1 MACDIRIKNGND
13 RFKFRVGGVVENKG
27 KVLIVKMN
35 QNNFYCF
42 PGGHIELFEDSKL
55 AIERELKEEL
65 SFDVKIKN
73 LFAINENFYKLRGDN
88 FHELCFYYYAQPTD
102 ENIPMTDK
110 FVKEQDKEG
119 IVTHSF
125 KWVTKEELNTFDV
138 KPKQIVDYVIN
149 GGNLKH
155 FITKEV

>member
-1 MACDIRIKNGND
+1 
-13 RFKFRVGGVVENKG
+13 
-27 KVLIVKMN
+27 
-35 QNNFYCF
+35 
-42 PGGHIELFEDSKL
+42 
-55 AIERELKEEL
+55 
-65 SFDVKIKN
+65 
-73 LFAINENFYKLRGDN
+73 
-88 FHELCFYYYAQPTD
+88 
-102 ENIPMTDK
+102 MTDK

-149 GGNLKH
+149 GGDLKH